1 MREYRTQNTDIKGR
15 GTATQSILCIR
26 LSVFGYLYALFVF
39 DKQIHGTCA
48 EYGYQNRAK
57 GEDKI
62 HFLFL
67 NSSAPARSMMI
78 MPSAIA
84 QYAFKSIFANCKAK
98 KPFTK
103 IPSPIFRLV
112 LKKSSKIL
120 SFIKAM
126 ITQKSKFTKEEK

>member
-1 MREYRTQNTDIKGR
+1 MNLMRQH
-15 GTATQSILCIR
+15 
-26 LSVFGYLYALFVF
+26 ALFIF

-48 EYGYQNRAK
+48 EQGYQNRAK

-62 HFLFL
+62 HFLLL
-67 NSSAPARSMMI
+67 NSSAPARSIII

-112 LKKSSKIL
+112 LKNSSKIL
-120 SFIKAM
+120 NFIKAM
-126 ITQKSKFTKEEK
+126 ITKKGKSNE